1 MERYIDAVTG
11 KARRGLMDILEEL
24 ERWFPEPT
32 AIKKEAYKKDFTKL
46 FGEYLRLKNILQNY
60 YDFITW

>member
-1 MERYIDAVTG
+1 
-11 KARRGLMDILEEL
+11 MDILEEL

-60 YDFITW
+60 YDFIT